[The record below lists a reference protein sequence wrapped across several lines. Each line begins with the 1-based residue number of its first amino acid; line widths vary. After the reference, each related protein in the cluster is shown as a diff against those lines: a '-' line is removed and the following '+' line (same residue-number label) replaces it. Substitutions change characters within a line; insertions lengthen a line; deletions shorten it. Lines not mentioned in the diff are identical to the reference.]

1 MFFDKCFAF
10 DILEV
15 LKFIRKENFH
25 KTKKRNISTL
35 SCRMCGRSVFT
46 QNHEEINVETAG
58 VLFIPAGSEYT
69 QKSEYEEVIAIHLK
83 VYGENFEGMQYY
95 SCESDNFIPSTF
107 HKIYEEWSSKK
118 SGYQQRCSALLYG
131 LLADIAAQRSRNG
144 KSRISKILDSVTYM
158 KTNFAKPDLSV
169 AEIAAVSG
177 ISEIYFRKIWV
188 TLYDESPARYLTGI
202 RIKFAKALL
211 LETDDTV
218 AEIARLSGFYDS
230 KYFSTKFKK
239 ITGKSP
245 SEYRKAFEVSESEDG
260 RN

>member
-1 MFFDKCFAF
+1 MAFDSCFAF
-10 DILEV
+10 DILEA
-15 LKFIRKENFH
+15 LKITRRKSCF
-25 KTKKRNISTL
+25 KTKKRDISTL
-35 SCRMCGRSVFT
+35 SCRICGSSVFT
-46 QNHEEINVETAG
+46 QDLTEIKAQSG
-58 VLFIPAGSEYT
+58 GALFIPAGSEYT
-69 QKSEYEEVIAIHLK
+69 QRSEYEEIIVIHLK
-83 VYGENFEGMQYY
+83 VYGRNFDGIKYY
-95 SCESDNFIPSTF
+95 APAGGHFIPSTF
-107 HKIYEEWSSKK
+107 QKIHDEWHSKNP
-118 SGYQQRCSALLYG
+118 GYQQRCSALLYG
-131 LLADIAAQRSRNG
+131 LLADIAAQRSQNG

-177 ISEIYFRKIWV
+177 ISEIYFRKIWA

-211 LETDDTV
+211 LETEDTV
-218 AEIARLSGFYDS
+218 TEVARLSGFYDS